1 MKKSLIKIGL
11 ISLPILGLLSLNS
24 CRDATEII
32 QDGEIT
38 SEAYFT
44 NVSNLNNFLQGAVY
58 GSLDSSRGVFISSIL
73 TDELKLDRNSGGQ
86 YRDEYRYNLDGSTS
100 IVSTFWLQNYNLILN
115 VNRLLD
121 GASKVTPSSSEEA
134 NYNTILAEARAL
146 RAFAYMQLLTYF
158 SEDMS
163 NDNALGVMIVE
174 GIPTVDSNL
183 PRKTNAEVYAVIES
197 DLKFAEKYLTRTD
210 SYTRANL
217 NLVDA
222 IKARVALYRGKHAD
236 AKVAAQSVI
245 SNSGL
250 GLSLATKVDASDIG
264 TDAWNTKFYA
274 SPSTDSYRNMWN
286 DTEQGEIL
294 FAITRT
300 ASNSGVG
307 VSPGAFY
314 NTNSSDI
321 NGSPYWLMGRNLF
334 NILNETEG
342 DIRRYAYIDPT
353 SIIDENYLTSTGNT
367 DRIVIDKYPGKVS
380 APLRNDI
387 KVFRLSEMY
396 LILAEVAV
404 SEGDL
409 TAAANYVKQIRDARN
424 YLGATVLPTYAS
436 EQDALKDI
444 LKERRVELAFEG
456 HRYIDLKRLASK
468 AGVRMDRNET
478 DEIISGATD
487 GLDNGHYKYTLPIPL
502 SEISGNP
509 NIQQNKGY

>member
-38 SEAYFT
+38 SDVYFSS
-44 NVSNLNNFLQGAVY
+44 VSNLNNFLQGAVY
-58 GSLDSSRGVFISSIL
+58 GNLDSSRGVFISSIL
-73 TDELKLDRNSGGQ
+73 TDELKLDRASGGQ
-86 YRDEYRYNLDGSTS
+86 YRDEYRYNLDGSTA
-100 IVSTFWLQNYNLILN
+100 IVGTFWLQNYNVILN
-115 VNRLLD
+115 VNRLLE
-121 GASKVTPSSSEEA
+121 GATKITPSSSEVSE
-134 NYNTILAEARAL
+134 YNTILAEARAL

-163 NDNALGVMIVE
+163 NDNALGVMVVE
-174 GIPTVDSNL
+174 GVPTVDSNL
-183 PRKTNAEVYAVIES
+183 PRSTNAVVYEAIES
-197 DLKFAEKYLTRTD
+197 DLKFAEQYLTRTS
-210 SYTRANL
+210 SYSRANL

-222 IKARVALYRGKHAD
+222 IKARVALYRGKYAE
-236 AKVAAQSVI
+236 AKAAAQSVI

-250 GLSLATKVDASDIG
+250 GLSTATKVDASEVG
-264 TDAWNTKFYA
+264 TTDWNTKFYA
-274 SPSTDSYRNMWN
+274 SPSTDSYRNIWN
-286 DTEQGEIL
+286 DTEQGEVL

-300 ASNSGVG
+300 ASSSGVG

-353 SIIDENYLTSTGNT
+353 STIDENYLTSTGNT
-367 DRIVIDKYPGKVS
+367 DRLVIDKYPGKTS

-409 TAAANYVKQIRDARN
+409 NTAANYVKQIRDARN
-424 YLGATVLPTYAS
+424 YLGETPSLSYSSTQ
-436 EQDALKDI
+436 EALADI

-456 HRYIDLKRLASK
+456 HRYIDLKRLAAK
-468 AGVRMDRNET
+468 AGVRMDRNST
-478 DEIISGATD
+478 DEIIEGATN
-487 GLDNGHYKYTLPIPL
+487 GLDNGDYKYTLPIPL